1 MPNNPYDEIF
11 RSIAKILEDV
21 LGENGE
27 SPRIIGCTIIASGG
41 SPGRAPGQDDAG
53 PDFSYELTESERCVY
68 ITARVPPAC
77 EGRASVAFG
86 SRAVTVAM
94 GERQVTI
101 DLDDEIDPGQSSVSV
116 NHGVLDVVCVKLP
129 REGPVSS
136 L

>member
-11 RSIAKILEDV
+11 RSIAKILEDA

-27 SPRIIGCTIIASGG
+27 PPRIIGCTIIASGG

-53 PDFSYELTESERCVY
+53 PGFSYELTESERCVY

-77 EGRASVAFG
+77 DGRASAAIG
-86 SRAVTVAM
+86 PRAVTVRM
-94 GERQVTI
+94 GEEEVTI
-101 DLDDEIDPGQSSVSV
+101 DLDDEIDAGQSSVSV
-116 NHGVLDVVCVKLP
+116 NHGVLDVVCVKLQP
-129 REGPVSS
+129 GDPVAS

>member
-77 EGRASVAFG
+77 EGRASAAIG
-86 SRAVTVAM
+86 PRAVILKI
-94 GERQVTI
+94 GDCEETI
-101 DLDDEIDPGQSSVSV
+101 DLDEEIDPGESSVSV
-116 NHGVLDVVCVKLP
+116 NHGVLDVVCMKLQ
-129 REGPVSS
+129 REEPVSS

>member
-27 SPRIIGCTIIASGG
+27 PPRIIGCTIITSGG

-86 SRAVTVAM
+86 LRAVTVAM

-101 DLDDEIDPGQSSVSV
+101 DLDDEIDAGQSSVSV
-116 NHGVLDVVCVKLP
+116 NHGVLDVVCVKLQ